1 MSSVSLRLGEVWFQL
16 GWVLGQEGLT
26 CEPGSV
32 RTPGGQVV
40 SECRWGGD
48 GAWST

>member
-1 MSSVSLRLGEVWFQL
+1 VSSVSLGLGEVWFQL
-16 GWVLGQEGLT
+16 GWVLGQETLT

-32 RTPGGQVV
+32 RTPVV